1 MIRGYDLRP
10 DRRAD
15 RRVPPALRA
24 MTPRSF
30 LLTPELHDYVR
41 ASSEPP
47 DGVAADLLAET
58 AAMAERGEAP
68 ATFQIAPEQGAFM
81 QLLTRALGVRQAIE
95 IGTFTGF
102 SALCIARGLPEDGNL
117 VCLDRSEEWTAV
129 ARRYWARAGVDD
141 RIDLR
146 LGDALTTLR
155 SLPSVE
161 TFGLAFVD
169 ADKTGYPAYVE
180 ELYGRMTPNGIVL
193 LDNTLRS
200 GKVLDPQSEDDRAL
214 VGLNAALAVDPRW
227 ETVLLPM
234 ADGLTMLRKR

>member
-1 MIRGYDLRP
+1 
-10 DRRAD
+10 
-15 RRVPPALRA
+15 

-30 LLTPELHDYVR
+30 LLTPELAGYVR
-41 ASSEPP
+41 ASSEAP
-47 DGVAADLLAET
+47 DDVAADLLAET

-68 ATFQIAPEQGAFM
+68 ATFQIAAEQGVFM
-81 QLLTRALGVRQAIE
+81 QLLTRALGARQAIE

-102 SALCIARGLPEDGNL
+102 SALCIARGLPEDGSL
-117 VCLDRSEEWTAV
+117 ICLDRSEEWTAV

-146 LGDALTTLR
+146 LGDALPTLR
-155 SLPSVE
+155 ALPEVE
-161 TFGLAFVD
+161 TFDLAFVD

-180 ELYGRMTPNGIVL
+180 ELYRRMTPNGVVL

-200 GKVLDPQSEDDRAL
+200 GKVLDPQSDDDHAL
-214 VGLNAALAVDPRW
+214 VALNAALAVDPRW
-227 ETVLLPM
+227 ETVLLPL

>member
-1 MIRGYDLRP
+1 
-10 DRRAD
+10 
-15 RRVPPALRA
+15 

-30 LLTPELHDYVR
+30 LLTPELAGYVQ
-41 ASSEPP
+41 ASSEAP

-58 AAMAERGEAP
+58 AALAERGDAP

-102 SALCIARGLPEDGNL
+102 SALCIARGLPEDGLL

-146 LGDALTTLR
+146 LGEALPALR
-155 SLPSVE
+155 ALPQEEV
-161 TFGLAFVD
+161 FDLAFVD
-169 ADKTGYPAYVE
+169 ADKTGYPDYVE
-180 ELYGRMTPNGIVL
+180 ELYGRMTPNGVVL

-200 GKVLDPQSEDDRAL
+200 GNVLDPQSDDDRAL
-214 VGLNAALAVDPRW
+214 VALNAALAVDPRW
-227 ETVLLPM
+227 ETVLLPI
-234 ADGLTMLRKR
+234 ADGLTVLRKR